1 MSSLISH
8 AKRIA
13 GLSYSELNSLLQ
25 NEKLPLFLVDLDAL
39 DRNIERLRSKVET
52 YGKKMR
58 IATKSIRVPELIS
71 RVMKKGGPSFQGLLC
86 YSIHEAQMLVDLGY
100 DDLVV
105 AYPFTQSTDLTAF
118 FSLVQHG
125 KQVTAMVDCP
135 EHVQIIDEY
144 AVAQGFSGRARVAI
158 DIDLSFRKWGLHL
171 GVQRSPV
178 RDLSSF
184 KQVFETIRASRS
196 LIFDGVMGYEA
207 QIAGVTDQSPFK
219 AWMNP
224 LKKKFKA
231 LSVDDTYE
239 KRKSIAMFLKE
250 NESLPRF
257 FNGGG
262 TGSLATTLTEPWL
275 TEVTAGSGFL
285 QSHLFDYYASNE
297 NEPASYFALRV
308 TRKPEPEVLTCQSG
322 GFIASG
328 ETGLDRSPVV
338 FMPAG
343 LAPISTEGFGEV
355 QTPLRGGD
363 ARTVKMGDSVFFRS
377 AKAGEIA
384 EHFDE
389 YALLSQGKIV
399 SRAKTYRGSGWA
411 FY

>member
-1 MSSLISH
+1 MNTALSH
-8 AKRIA
+8 SKRFS
-13 GLSYSELNSLLQ
+13 GLSYGELNSLLQ

-39 DRNIERLRSKVET
+39 DRNIERIRAKVET
-52 YGKKMR
+52 FGKKMR

-71 RVMKKGGPSFQGLLC
+71 RVIKKGGPSFQGLLC
-86 YSIHEAQMLVDLGY
+86 YSIHEAQMLSDLGF

-105 AYPFTQSTDLTAF
+105 AYPFTQASDLNVF
-118 FSLVQHG
+118 LSLTKHG
-125 KQVTAMVDCP
+125 KQVTAMVDHLD
-135 EHVQIIDEY
+135 HVRLIDEF
-144 AVAQGFSGRARVAI
+144 AAAQGFSGRARVAI

-171 GVQRSPV
+171 GVQRSSV
-178 RDLSSF
+178 RDIASF
-184 KQVFETIRASRS
+184 KRVFEAIRASRFLS
-196 LIFDGVMGYEA
+196 FDGVMGYEA
-207 QIAGVTDQSPFK
+207 QIAGLTDQSPFK

-239 KRKSIAMFLKE
+239 KRKAIAMFLKE
-250 NESLPRF
+250 NDALPRF

-275 TEVTAGSGFL
+275 TEATAGSGFL

-297 NEPASYFALRV
+297 NEPASCFALRV

-338 FMPAG
+338 FMPDA
-343 LAPISTEGFGEV
+343 LSPISTEGFGEV
-355 QTPLRGGD
+355 QTPLKGAAARSQKIGD
-363 ARTVKMGDSVFFRS
+363 AVFFRP